1 MTFRFFSAAHFFG
14 FCAILIAISIT
25 PNRTYAADIEIA
37 RSGSIVAL
45 INPQRACGQQVGMAI
60 TAESLDDLENEA
72 VMVALVKKSGEAVAA
87 KCNYVKSL
95 KIIGYVDRKPVMR
108 AGAAAGQG
116 WDDYFWYWLPNV
128 GRTKSAAPVATRR
141 TNSAPAVAARRATPN
156 TQPTG
161 NALEAEVAAR
171 RDKQVRDR
179 AVAQAKQTGAPVT
192 AADYLAHYAY
202 LEAPSAHPSICGDFA
217 LRQPFTEGKG
227 APTTLAATVNQLSGG
242 DPQALMQSHRKV
254 FADFS
259 TQRVKFDNH
268 CAAST
273 KLGERKLCDMKD
285 FNCAVLTACMRYL
298 NPAASAESQAI
309 FPKCINRET
318 RSIAMARQQTY
329 AARIM
334 VKGKEVRFYL
344 GKNFGADDTHG
355 DWCGKNLWGKVEYP
369 QDYNVLP
376 ALAKTI
382 GGVLNETLSARCPR
396 AETVVVGLYNYTDKY
411 GPRQVS
417 ANGQYLE
424 AYKDG
429 TVWNTNLH
437 PDYVQT
443 LRAKANL
450 SALWSMVSNPTELG
464 YATGM
469 ARYNDAASKSALS
482 RYAVYAREG
491 KVCKMRQA
499 VRHCYVSTTWSPS
512 YGGRIGRTMIINQ
525 HATHWSSCQDPCKN
539 HEGYCNMETGARYKT
554 AEAAERAN
562 CRPASQ
568 GEIDAAI
575 AAVQVDSS
583 VQAYPYEVLYL
594 PYDQIPPKGQ

>member
-25 PNRTYAADIEIA
+25 PNRTHAADIEIA

-72 VMVALVKKSGEAVAA
+72 VMAALVKKSGEAVAA

-95 KIIGYVDRKPVMR
+95 QIIGYVDRKPVMR

-128 GRTKSAAPVATRR
+128 GRTKSAAT
-141 TNSAPAVAARRATPN
+141 VAARRTAANNRTATRN
-156 TQPTG
+156 VVTSQPATKG
-161 NALEAEVAAR
+161 LDADVAAR

-179 AVAQAKQTGAPVT
+179 TVAQAKQTGAPVT
-192 AADYLAHYAY
+192 ASDYLAQYAF
-202 LEAPSAHPSICGDFA
+202 LEAPSEHPSICGDFT
-217 LRQPFTEGKG
+217 LRQPFTDGKG
-227 APTTLAATVNQLSGG
+227 APTTLATTVNQLSGG

-259 TQRVKFDNH
+259 TQRVKFNNR
-268 CAAST
+268 CAASA
-273 KLGERKLCDMKD
+273 KLGGGKLCDMTD
-285 FNCAVLTACMRYL
+285 FNCAVLTACMGYL
-298 NPAASAESQAI
+298 NAAATDENRAY
-309 FPKCINRET
+309 FPKCINQKT
-318 RSIAMARQQTY
+318 RSIAMERQQTY
-329 AARIM
+329 AARFM
-334 VKGKEVRFYL
+334 VEGKEVRFYL

-382 GGVLNETLSARCPR
+382 GGVLNETLSARCSR
-396 AETVVVGLYNYTDKY
+396 AETVVVGLYTYTTKF
-411 GPRQVS
+411 GPRQVRS
-417 ANGQYLE
+417 NGQYLE
-424 AYKDG
+424 AYRDEN
-429 TVWNTNLH
+429 VWNTNLH

-469 ARYNDAASKSALS
+469 ARYNDAASKSAQS

-499 VRHCYVSTTWSPS
+499 VRHCYVSTSWTPS
-512 YGGRIGRTMIINQ
+512 YGGSIGRTMIINQ
-525 HATHWSSCQDPCKN
+525 QATHWSSCQDPCKN

-562 CRPASQ
+562 CRPGSQ
-568 GEIDAAI
+568 GEIEAAI

-594 PYDQIPPKGQ
+594 PYDKIPPKGQ